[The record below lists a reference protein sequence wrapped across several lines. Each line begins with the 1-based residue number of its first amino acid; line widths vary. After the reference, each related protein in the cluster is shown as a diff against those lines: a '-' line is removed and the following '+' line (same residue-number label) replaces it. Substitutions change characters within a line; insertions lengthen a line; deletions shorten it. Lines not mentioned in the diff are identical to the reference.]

1 MFCPCS
7 QSFSSKD
14 GKCPSCGLY
23 VGIQE
28 PRPRTTLAAAVSAS
42 DSKEFH
48 RMHAGVRRAVNLM
61 LIAVA
66 GLPVF
71 KLLIWLYPENDKL
84 IPGTRSVDLFEQGGV
99 AILLLLF
106 GGGILRAVYA
116 LTVERKRDAEML
128 SE

>member
-1 MFCPCS
+1 
-7 QSFSSKD
+7 
-14 GKCPSCGLY
+14 
-23 VGIQE
+23 
-28 PRPRTTLAAAVSAS
+28 
-42 DSKEFH
+42 
-48 RMHAGVRRAVNLM
+48 MHAGVRRAVNLM

-71 KLLIWLYPENDKL
+71 KLLIWLYPANDKL

-116 LTVERKRDAEML
+116 LTVERKRDLRMI

>member
-7 QSFSSKD
+7 QSFSSPD

-23 VGIQE
+23 VGIQK
-28 PRPRTTLAAAVSAS
+28 PRPRTTLASAVSGA

-71 KLLIWLYPENDKL
+71 KLLIWLYPANDKL

-106 GGGILRAVYA
+106 
-116 LTVERKRDAEML
+116 
-128 SE
+128 